1 MSIRRIC
8 DDFFTIGDIAI
19 LQKIIGNTGYDFPFR
34 NHFTCR
40 SVISYNDKPVLLRIG
55 APDDYTSVEKLLKE
69 MDMAL
74 LMPLEDHLRC
84 SEIEN
89 WYPLLKDKTPYTR
102 IYGELPPVEELAE
115 HFSFPVFI
123 KGSRQTDRH
132 NRSKCIIEDAVAYQE
147 LRSDWKKSRILS
159 WQKAAVREY
168 VPLQTI
174 DSESF
179 PNMVPISYEFCLFY
193 YMGKCMEY
201 GPYWTMGTPYTLAES
216 DYKAVMELSKWAA
229 DRLKVPFAAIDVA
242 KTSDGEWTIIE
253 VNDGQESG
261 FVGINPLV
269 LWKNIVEAAQ
279 SKKIGLELNDTAWK
293 ND

>member
-132 NRSKCIIEDAVAYQE
+132 NRSKCIIENAAAYEE

-168 VPLQTI
+168 VSLQTI
-174 DSESF
+174 DRDSF
-179 PNMVPISYEFCLFY
+179 PKMVPISYEFRLFY
-193 YMGKCMEY
+193 FMGECMAY
-201 GPYWTMGTPYTLAES
+201 GPYWTMGTPYTLAET
-216 DYKAVMELSKWAA
+216 DYRAVMELSKWAA

-242 KTSDGEWTIIE
+242 KNIRRGLLSKSMTARRADLL
-253 VNDGQESG
+253 ES
-261 FVGINPLV
+261 IR
-269 LWKNIVEAAQ
+269 
-279 SKKIGLELNDTAWK
+279 
-293 ND
+293 